1 MHEDFTPAEGR
12 SVVYQLAA
20 GEYRPAQ
27 IVKVWMDT
35 GARTCN
41 LVVFVDGSND
51 LHHLSTDYVT
61 GLGVA
66 ANPVIW
72 RTSVMLGE
80 GVGEYLPRKPG
91 GGA

>member
-12 SVVYQLAA
+12 SVVYQLAP

-27 IVKVWMDT
+27 IVKVWMAE

-51 LHHLSTDYVT
+51 LGHVGKDYT
-61 GLGVA
+61 GPALA
-66 ANPVIW
+66 AWPVIW

-80 GVGEYLPRKPG
+80 GVGQYLPRKPVG
-91 GGA
+91 P